1 MQIRRFTLPALGA
14 TGALALVTLT
24 AGAAG
29 AHVTVTP
36 DTTSAGAY
44 AVLTFSVG
52 HGCEG
57 SPTTKL
63 AIQMPESIPV
73 VTPTVNPN
81 WTVEKV
87 DEQLAEPVT
96 DAHGNEITERTAQV
110 VYTAKTPLADGFR
123 DTVALS
129 VQLPEAAG
137 DTLAFPV
144 VQTCEKGQTGW
155 TETAAEG
162 QDPEELG
169 SPAPVVTITEATGEG
184 HHGGAGTDDAD
195 SPADAATDDARED
208 ATADA
213 ASDDDGGNGLAIGGL
228 VAGLGG
234 LALGGLALARSG
246 KKG

>member
-1 MQIRRFTLPALGA
+1 MTTA
-14 TGALALVTLT
+14 TGALAGSLAVVALT
-24 AGAAG
+24 AGTAG

-73 VTPTVNPN
+73 VTPTINPN

-129 VQLPEAAG
+129 VQLPDAAG

-144 VQTCEKGQTGW
+144 VQTCEQGRTGW

-162 QDPEELG
+162 QDPEELA
-169 SPAPVVTITEATGEG
+169 SPAPVLTITEATGDG
-184 HHGGAGTDDAD
+184 GHGGSSSDADTDADTDATDESGAADDAD
-195 SPADAATDDARED
+195 AT
-208 ATADA
+208 
-213 ASDDDGGNGLAIGGL
+213 SDDDGGNGLAIGGL

-246 KKG
+246 KKA